1 MSILNGILAF
11 VGPTASGK
19 SALAVSIAESFGGEI
34 ISCDSMQ
41 LYKDMNI
48 GTAKPTEFEMHGI
61 KHHMI
66 DVLDMTDSYSV
77 SEYVD
82 DAAKVCD
89 DIASHGKI
97 CVFCG
102 GTGLYID
109 SFLSGIHFGN
119 YEIPQ
124 SIRKELE
131 STREKLG
138 DEAMY
143 AKLKRIDPQIA
154 ARIDEHNTK
163 RVLRALEVYIAT
175 GTTLTEWNRRS
186 HENAVKRDALVIG
199 LDYED
204 RQKLYDRIDKRVD
217 LMVQN
222 GLVGETESLIKKGLR
237 KSPTAGQAIGY
248 KEFYPYFDGKATLEE
263 CVDVLKRNS
272 RRYAKRQLTWFR
284 RNPDVR
290 WIFRDKLDDY
300 GVYLEASELVNQY
313 LSKRN

>member
-1 MSILNGILAF
+1 
-11 VGPTASGK
+11 
-19 SALAVSIAESFGGEI
+19 
-34 ISCDSMQ
+34 MQ
-41 LYKDMNI
+41 LYKNMNI
-48 GTAKPTEFEMHGI
+48 GTAKPTETEMRGI

-66 DVLDMTDSYSV
+66 DVTDLSDSYSV

-82 DAAKVCD
+82 DAAKVCG
-89 DIASHGKI
+89 DIASRGKV

-109 SFLSGIHFGN
+109 SFLSGIHFGD
-119 YEIPQ
+119 YDIPQ
-124 SIRKELE
+124 SIRTELE
-131 STREKLG
+131 KTYQKLG
-138 DEAMY
+138 GDEMY
-143 AKLKRIDPQIA
+143 AKLKRIDPMIA
-154 ARIDEHNTK
+154 AKIDAHNTK

-175 GTTLTEWNRRS
+175 GITLTEWNRRS
-186 HENAVKRDALVIG
+186 HENAVKRDALAIG

-204 RQKLYDRIDKRVD
+204 RQKLYDRIDMRVD
-217 LMVQN
+217 IMIRN
-222 GLVGETESLIKKGLR
+222 GLVEETESLIKQGLR

-248 KEFYPYFDGKATLEE
+248 KEFYPYFDGRATLEE
-263 CVDVLKRNS
+263 CIETLKRNS

-284 RNPDVR
+284 RNPDVQ